1 MWCLDRWGN
10 LASSNDDPS
19 RGASEDGESAHRDW
33 DIVPDQRDTF
43 SATTINR
50 PLTVNTT
57 RWSDW
62 RTHFGRIPNTGVA
75 AWMSYANC
83 TTKTITIYVFTVKSK
98 QRYLCSSYNTNKFF
112 GQILIVVLESS
123 INPIIL
129 TLTFL
134 FPRSLRKLTWL
145 FFVILK
151 GPILPN
157 GSHPPLS
164 L

>member
-19 RGASEDGESAHRDW
+19 RGASGDGERAHCDW
-33 DIVPDQRDTF
+33 DVVPDQGDTF
-43 SATTINR
+43 SVTTIHR

-57 RWSDW
+57 LWSEW
-62 RTHFGRIPNTGVA
+62 RTHFGRIPNSGVA
-75 AWMSYANC
+75 AWMSYTSC
-83 TTKTITIYVFTVKSK
+83 TTKTITIDAFTVKSV
-98 QRYLCSSYNTNKFF
+98 QRYLCRSYSANKLF
-112 GQILIVVLESS
+112 GQILTIALESS

-134 FPRSLRKLTWL
+134 FTRSLRKLTWL
-145 FFVILK
+145 FSVILK